1 METITEEQ
9 VVENDL
15 KHVFVKRETKLK
27 ELIVDYIGETL
38 HPQEPEV
45 TVEDIVKIF
54 ADEFPEFLSVVAE
67 ENFIRGYA
75 QAFKELDK
83 NP

>member
-1 METITEEQ
+1 
-9 VVENDL
+9 
-15 KHVFVKRETKLK
+15 
-27 ELIVDYIGETL
+27 
-38 HPQEPEV
+38 
-45 TVEDIVKIF
+45 VKIF

-75 QAFKELDK
+75 QAFKDLDK

>member
-9 VVENDL
+9 AVENDL

-38 HPQEPEV
+38 HPNEP
-45 TVEDIVKIF
+45 
-54 ADEFPEFLSVVAE
+54 
-67 ENFIRGYA
+67 
-75 QAFKELDK
+75 
-83 NP
+83 